1 MKKILSSVLVL
12 SMVAVMLLGL
22 VGCGDT
28 TVDNPPV
35 ENPPVETPVEPD
47 NSGTETPVEP
57 PVETP
62 EEVVVTIDDIVHT
75 MMDTF
80 GEYYIPTMP
89 LDADMFN
96 MQLGIDNAK
105 ASEYY
110 SEFYAAMPMISVQA
124 DRLYIVKTSDTNK
137 MAETF
142 KAYMD
147 IQIEDGHQ
155 YPSNLSKLQN
165 YVITT
170 QGDYVILFILGG
182 YTDETPAVTEG
193 MTEEQIATEQEKINV
208 AYYEAQ
214 NEKALAALEN
224 LFANGYVAPVEDTTE
239 PSVED
244 TTEPSTEGDVTTPVE
259 GDTTSTDETVSD
271 VVDAVVDA
279 TEKVVDAIEDV
290 VNSDTTGAGENS
302 EAPSGET
309 GSASSENT
317 NNQ

>member
-28 TVDNPPV
+28 TVENPPV
-35 ENPPVETPVEPD
+35 ENPPVETPVEPPV
-47 NSGTETPVEP
+47 ETPVEP

-80 GEYYIPTMP
+80 GEYYLPTMP

-110 SEFYAAMPMISVQA
+110 SEFYAAMPMIGFHA
-124 DRLYIVKTSDTNK
+124 DKLYIVKTSDVNK
-137 MAETF
+137 MSDTF

-147 IQIEDGHQ
+147 IQIEDAHQ
-155 YPSNLSKLQN
+155 YPSNLSKVQN

-182 YTDETPAVTEG
+182 YTDETPSVTEG
-193 MTEEQIATEQEKINV
+193 LTEEQIAAEQEKINV
-208 AYYEAQ
+208 AYYQEQ
-214 NEKALAALEN
+214 NEKALDALEK
-224 LFANGYVAPVEDTTE
+224 LFAEGYKAPAETPVEDNTE
-239 PSVED
+239 AYVEG
-244 TTEPSTEGDVTTPVE
+244 EVTTP
-259 GDTTSTDETVSD
+259 TDETVSD
-271 VVDAVVDA
+271 AVNDLVDAVVDA
-279 TEKVVDAIEDV
+279 AEKVA
-290 VNSDTTGAGENS
+290 DTVADTVAEGSTATGENA

-309 GSASSENT
+309 GSASSDSANK
-317 NNQ
+317 Q

>member
-1 MKKILSSVLVL
+1 MKKILSSILVL

-35 ENPPVETPVEPD
+35 ENPPVETPVEPPVE
-47 NSGTETPVEP
+47 NPVEP

-80 GEYYIPTMP
+80 GNNYIPTMP

-110 SEFYAAMPMISVQA
+110 SEFYAGVPMMGTHV
-124 DRLYIVKTSDTNK
+124 DKLFIVKTTDSNK
-137 MAETF
+137 MSETF
-142 KAYMD
+142 AAYMKS
-147 IQIEDGHQ
+147 QIEDTMQ
-155 YPSNLSKLQN
+155 YPMNVSKLEN

-182 YTDETPAVTEG
+182 YTDETPSVTEG
-193 MTEEQIATEQEKINV
+193 LTEEQLAAEQERINV
-208 AYYEAQ
+208 AYYVAQ

-224 LFANGYVAPVEDTTE
+224 LFENGYIGATEDTTE
-239 PSVED
+239 PPVEE
-244 TTEPSTEGDVTTPVE
+244 TTEPSTEGDVTTHVE
-259 GDTTSTDETVSD
+259 GETTTDETVSD

-279 TEKVVDAIEDV
+279 TEKVADAIEDV
-290 VNSDTTGAGENS
+290 VNSDTTGTGETS
-302 EAPSGET
+302 EAPSAET
-309 GSASSENT
+309 GSASSDST